1 MPSLPLEASQDSA
14 SGTKL
19 YFDAYGKEPLE
30 FLANEVS
37 AAIGFFQARGFD
49 NDAALST
56 ATVLLKQAKLD
67 GLPIFKILDTLKT
80 FDGVQI
86 SALVAEILNNNRPVS
101 STLGF
106 KYRDV
111 EKQNQIR
118 NIIA

>member
-1 MPSLPLEASQDSA
+1 MPSLPVESSQDSA

-37 AAIGFFQARGFD
+37 ASIAFFEARGFD
-49 NDAALST
+49 HDAAIST
-56 ATVLLKQAKLD
+56 ATVLLKQAKLE

-80 FDGVQI
+80 FNGIQI

-106 KYRDV
+106 KFKDV

-118 NIIA
+118 NIVP